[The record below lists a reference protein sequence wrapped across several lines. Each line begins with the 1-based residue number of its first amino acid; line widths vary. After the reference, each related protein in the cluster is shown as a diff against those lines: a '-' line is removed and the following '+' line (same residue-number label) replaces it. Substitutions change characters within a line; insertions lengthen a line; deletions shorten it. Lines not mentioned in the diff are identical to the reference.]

1 MRGSRVRVIAAISPV
16 LSSTPPVRSLL
27 PAPGRFSRRHLP
39 SVAVLSLVLH
49 CLGWRWRSTVGAAT
63 LSVYIL

>member
-49 CLGWRWRSTVGAAT
+49 CLG
-63 LSVYIL
+63 